1 MDNQAAIPKAEIIPA
16 TELDKHQENAHDI
29 DHIGSDSKGDRSGVG
44 SAGDEFREW

>member
-16 TELDKHQENAHDI
+16 TELDKHQENAH
-29 DHIGSDSKGDRSGVG
+29 IGSDSKGDRPGVG